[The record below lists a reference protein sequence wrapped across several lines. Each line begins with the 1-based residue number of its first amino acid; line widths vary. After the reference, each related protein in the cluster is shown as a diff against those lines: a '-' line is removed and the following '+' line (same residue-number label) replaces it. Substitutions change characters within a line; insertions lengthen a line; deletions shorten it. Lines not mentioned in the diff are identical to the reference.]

1 MPLKNWQNPFLIL
14 FVSILKKILLW
25 ANFLFRIFETAPK
38 IIGNKVAYAKIDPDA
53 KAQQIKRA
61 IDLLEK
67 AHLLKKAKA
76 TSGAGVPLAAGAS
89 EKRYKLVF

>member
-1 MPLKNWQNPFLIL
+1 MPLKNWLNPFHTL
-14 FVSILKKILLW
+14 FASILKKILLW

-38 IIGNKVAYAKIDPDA
+38 IIGNKVTYAKIDPDA

-61 IDLLEK
+61 INLLEK
-67 AHLLKKAKA
+67 AHLLKKVKS
-76 TSGAGVPLAAGAS
+76 TSGAGVPLAAGSS